1 MTRARFAR
9 LALANFGAALAVCSS
24 SARADDLRDF
34 AARAR
39 EAWTREGAEITAVP
53 SRFIFDDESIDV
65 SLPKAVRTTGPVCT
79 TVGVIGAHGLGI
91 HAHFV
96 RGSTHDDDQVA
107 SSAGILEISSC
118 DAAAPDRLV
127 ITAVSGRGAL
137 EIVVAYSRRPLVSLR
152 SIYPER
158 IGALIPAVPEPGP
171 LGPLPPVAHRAD
183 LAEARAKNDG
193 AIIAARQ
200 SYASDGEGSGSLQLP
215 LEAGCHRVEIFG
227 DDPRAMGARAARL
240 DVDAELR
247 DADDDTVLARD
258 RSEAPDAHLDTC
270 VGGETMGEVF
280 FAGAVPKSDVV
291 ITHSSWPIPNHLP
304 LAWGH
309 EPRARMAAALL
320 LRHAPDLKDEPIF
333 LAQGPAGVTP
343 VPFDVETGA
352 CYVAVAAI
360 AHGTPR
366 GLGLRV
372 VAGSEVSADDRGL
385 NDDSGAVAFCARQS
399 DRAKVVVDARGVS
412 LAWALAVYKV
422 SSGGR
427 SDR

>member
-1 MTRARFAR
+1 MTKARVVAVALFAF
-9 LALANFGAALAVCSS
+9 AS
-24 SARADDLRDF
+24 SARADDLRDV
-34 AARAR
+34 AARAKD
-39 EAWTREGAEITAVP
+39 AWTREGAEIAAVP
-53 SRFIFDDESIDV
+53 SRFVFDDETISV
-65 SLPKAVRTTGPVCT
+65 ALPKPVRTTGPACT
-79 TVGVIGAHGLGI
+79 TVGVIGARGLGI

-96 RGSTHDDDQVA
+96 RGSSHDDDQVA
-107 SSAGILEISSC
+107 SSAGILELTSC
-118 DAAAPDRLV
+118 DASAPDRLV
-127 ITAVSGRGAL
+127 ITAVSGRGAI
-137 EIVVAYSRRPLVSLR
+137 EIVVAYSRRALVSVR
-152 SIYPER
+152 TIYPER

-171 LGPLPPVAHRAD
+171 LGPIPPVAHRAD
-183 LAEARAKNDG
+183 LAEARAKNEG
-193 AIIAARQ
+193 ATAGARKT
-200 SYASDGEGSGSLQLP
+200 YASDGEGAGSLQMP
-215 LEAGCHRVEIFG
+215 LEAGCHRIEVFG
-227 DDPRAMGARAARL
+227 DDPRAMGARAVRL

-247 DADDDTVLARD
+247 DADNDTVLARD
-258 RSEAPDAHLDTC
+258 RSESPDAHLDAC
-270 VGGETMGEVF
+270 VGGETMSEIF
-280 FAGAVPKSDVV
+280 FAGAIPKSDVV
-291 ITHSSWPIPNHLP
+291 LTHAIWPIPAHLP

-343 VPFDVETGA
+343 VPFDVQTGA

-366 GLGLRV
+366 GLGLRI

-385 NDDSGAVAFCARQS
+385 NDDSGAVSFCARQS